1 MAKSSKKSPKKPAI
15 AQPPS
20 PVVMVRHKDLDT
32 LLDEYGVG
40 EVDDD
45 HNESN
50 GGKLSGILGWWF
62 VVNNDGVYAY
72 FAREE
77 LAFRFRLDEINRRLN
92 G

>member
-1 MAKSSKKSPKKPAI
+1 MAKPTLD
-15 AQPPS
+15 
-20 PVVMVRHKDLDT
+20 DL
-32 LLDEYGVG
+32 LEEYSVG
-40 EVDDD
+40 EVDDY

-72 FAREE
+72 FNKEH
-77 LAFRFRLDEINRRLN
+77 LALRWRLDEINRRLN